1 MKWKLEY
8 SKKAKKQLFKLDNN
22 AKNII
27 ALWLDKNIND
37 CDNPRKFGKAL
48 KGNFTGQWRYT
59 IGDYRVLCYI
69 NDKKLIVL
77 AVTIGHRSKIYK

>member
-1 MKWKLEY
+1 MKWKLEF
-8 SKKAKKQLFKLDNN
+8 SEKADKQLEKIDNSVR
-22 AKNII
+22 KII
-27 ALWLDKNIND
+27 VSWLLKNIND

-69 NDKKLIVL
+69 NDKKLVVL
-77 AVTIGHRSKIYK
+77 AITVGHRSKIYK